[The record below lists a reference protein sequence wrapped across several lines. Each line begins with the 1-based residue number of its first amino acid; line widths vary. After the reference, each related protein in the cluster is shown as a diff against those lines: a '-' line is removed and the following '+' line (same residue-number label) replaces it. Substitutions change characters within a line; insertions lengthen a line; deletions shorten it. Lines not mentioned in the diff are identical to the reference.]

1 LDGRDIL
8 LLILHLIQAQVEA
21 CVSPLVAHLV
31 GVVVV
36 VVDLGVVLGFFS
48 AVLDDVEIL
57 LLLYL
62 VLFDWNVEVG
72 YLLL

>member
-1 LDGRDIL
+1 M
-8 LLILHLIQAQVEA
+8 LILHLIQAQVEA